1 MDIFTM
7 MFQIFPIS
15 FLLPLRN
22 MSTKKKS
29 TYIFKRIVNNNSVKN
44 VSPKLYETYWNW
56 NEISEK
62 PTEFYII
69 FFEKKSLWLLISN
82 QKNKSK
88 SERLGKFLDN
98 SRNKE
103 IAKA

>member
-22 MSTKKKS
+22 MSTEKES

-44 VSPKLYETYWNW
+44 VSPKLYETYWN
-56 NEISEK
+56 
-62 PTEFYII
+62 
-69 FFEKKSLWLLISN
+69 
-82 QKNKSK
+82 
-88 SERLGKFLDN
+88 
-98 SRNKE
+98 
-103 IAKA
+103 